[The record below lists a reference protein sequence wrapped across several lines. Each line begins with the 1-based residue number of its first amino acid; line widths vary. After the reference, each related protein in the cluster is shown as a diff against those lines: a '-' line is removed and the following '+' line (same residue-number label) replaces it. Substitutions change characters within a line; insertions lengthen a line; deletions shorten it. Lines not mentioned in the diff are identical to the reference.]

1 MEILGKVYKRKEA
14 SHWQQRGFGQ
24 GGVYGVYC
32 QTDISAWRG
41 YTPAGC
47 INVAL
52 EQASCYCNF
61 ASRTASLARIADAL
75 SDGVIERTA
84 GKTAFFNRCDE

>member
-1 MEILGKVYKRKEA
+1 VEILGKVYKRKEA

-41 YTPAGC
+41 YTPLVVLTLPLNKHPVIA
-47 INVAL
+47 ILQAELVAW
-52 EQASCYCNF
+52 
-61 ASRTASLARIADAL
+61 LA
-75 SDGVIERTA
+75 
-84 GKTAFFNRCDE
+84 